1 MKKTY
6 DEALSPEALL
16 LDQYLFQYRKCLS
29 RKKELEGRR
38 KEIEQEFNHPLK
50 GVSYDGMPHGS
61 GENVGCAA
69 LSFRLDEIDTR
80 IKEQM
85 AKAAKVLT
93 EIMDV
98 IDFLPENTI
107 ERSVIEQRYIDRK
120 NWIQI
125 CRANHISK
133 TPATRYWKKGLYKL
147 LEFKKIQM
155 LMEEYEKSMEDTI

>member
-1 MKKTY
+1 MKRTY
-6 DEALSPEALL
+6 DEALSPEAQL
-16 LDQYLFQYRKCLS
+16 LDQYLYQYRKCLN
-29 RKKELEGRR
+29 RKRELEVRR
-38 KEIEQEFNHPLK
+38 KDIEWEFNHPLK

-61 GENVGCAA
+61 GESVGCAA

-85 AKAAKVLT
+85 AQAAKVLT

-98 IDFLPENTI
+98 IDFLPENTT
-107 ERSVIEQRYIDRK
+107 ERSIIEQRYIDRK

-133 TPATRYWKKGLYKL
+133 TPAIRYWKKGLYKL

-155 LMEEYEKSMEDTI
+155 LMEEYENSMEDTI

>member
-1 MKKTY
+1 MKRTY

-29 RKKELEGRR
+29 RKKELEVRR
-38 KEIEQEFNHPLK
+38 KDIEWEFNHPLK

-85 AKAAKVLT
+85 VKAAKVLT

-98 IDFLPENTI
+98 IGFLPENSN
-107 ERSVIEQRYIDRK
+107 ERSIIEMRYIDRK
-120 NWIQI
+120 NWVQI
-125 CRANHISK
+125 CREEHLSK
-133 TPATRYWKKGLYKL
+133 TPATRYWKKGLYTL
-147 LEFKKIQM
+147 LEFKKIQQIM
-155 LMEEYEKSMEDTI
+155 AEYENSMEETI